1 MAVSLPQ
8 TISSFDFLVK
18 DYVTLIYRQMTLEN
32 QIKGPLIHNNLN
44 KINLQFMVDDKER
57 GSATRLFIART
68 SYL

>member
-18 DYVTLIYRQMTLEN
+18 DYVTLINRQMTLEN
-32 QIKGPLIHNNLN
+32 QIKGPLAHNNLN
-44 KINLQFMVDDKER
+44 KINLQFIVDDKER

>member
-32 QIKGPLIHNNLN
+32 QIKGPLTHNNLN

-57 GSATRLFIART
+57 GSATRLFIVQT